1 MSINC
6 SYIFFVKV
14 FTVPI
19 MTTRKLDSKEA
30 IMISSL
36 VTLAIICLIASVVLP
51 IIGGAVALLWP
62 IIATIL
68 VIIFTIMLTGAIIGW
83 LVGRKK
89 GDEEK

>member
-1 MSINC
+1 
-6 SYIFFVKV
+6 
-14 FTVPI
+14 
-19 MTTRKLDSKEA
+19 
-30 IMISSL
+30 MISSL

-68 VIIFTIMLTGAIIGW
+68 VIIFTIMLTGATIGW